1 MAMVDRYRKKGGFV
15 QLLKVIETCN
25 PKKRAQLIE
34 IIAQETPE
42 WAAALDQ
49 KILTF
54 EKVMAWPSEVLL
66 EVIFKCSHLP
76 FVTAL
81 KSLPAEERQV
91 FLSKL
96 SHQEAKKIER
106 TAEEINPNA
115 VEMSSSVFKVITE
128 VREMMLNGSILV
140 DRFDPSLSIPE
151 NFESSLKTFPV
162 SIVKSDADDAIP
174 VKQASGIGSGQ
185 NKDLIVVKQNQTQA
199 PEPKVNVISAVFDLR
214 TENRVHVLKSKI
226 TELTQKVSILLDQN
240 KLMREELEKR
250 KKDAA

>member
-1 MAMVDRYRKKGGFV
+1 MVDRYRKKGGFV

-54 EKVMAWPSEVLL
+54 EKILAWPSEVLM
-66 EVIFKCSHLP
+66 EVHFKCSHLP

-81 KSLPAEERQV
+81 KSLPVEERQK
-91 FLSKL
+91 FLSKI
-96 SHQEAKKIER
+96 SRQEAQKIER
-106 TAEEINPNA
+106 TAEELNPNA
-115 VEMSSSVFKVITE
+115 VEISSSIFKVITE
-128 VREMMLNGSILV
+128 VREMMLNGIV
-140 DRFDPSLSIPE
+140 IVERFDQSLAIPE
-151 NFESSLKTFPV
+151 NFENSLKASVGAVAKPDTE
-162 SIVKSDADDAIP
+162 DAIP
-174 VKQASGIGSGQ
+174 VKQAHVNGQ
-185 NKDLIVVKQNQTQA
+185 PNRDLIVVKQTKPTP
-199 PEPKVNVISAVFDLR
+199 PEPKVNVISAFFDLKS
-214 TENRVHVLKSKI
+214 ENRVHVLKAKI
-226 TELTQKVSILLDQN
+226 TELTQKVSILMDQN